1 MSTPSALA
9 SEVRPYRC
17 RVIRIVE
24 GQHLISTNRLAANPA
39 DQTLLEALADDV
51 KPQLPEAARHLPWLL
66 ASPFRYGLGRPSRFR
81 APDVLPGI
89 FYASEDIE
97 TAVSE
102 AAHWRLVA
110 FSRSPGFQRPRTP
123 TPMSA
128 FSVTVDAKA
137 ALDLT
142 MGDLARDASRWTHP
156 TDYTAT
162 QQLAADAL
170 NIGVEAIRAQS
181 ARHHD
186 GINVAV
192 LEPAALVPPT
202 KPHSSWAFLATED
215 GLIATR
221 EMGGAALRFTYFSL
235 DHDGLGCGGHA
246 SPKCD

>member
-9 SEVRPYRC
+9 SEVRPYRG

-24 GQHLISTNRLAANPA
+24 AQHQISTNRLAANAA
-39 DQTLLEALADDV
+39 DQALLEALVDEV

-81 APDVLPGI
+81 AADVLPGI

-102 AAHWRLVA
+102 AAHLRLVA

-128 FSVTVDAKA
+128 FSVMVDAKA
-137 ALDLT
+137 ALDLNN
-142 MGDLARDASRWTHP
+142 GKLADDPDRWTP
-156 TDYTAT
+156 PSDYTAT
-162 QQLAADAL
+162 QQLAANARTVG
-170 NIGVEAIRAQS
+170 IEAIRAPS
-181 ARHHD
+181 ARRHD

-192 LEPAALVPPT
+192 LEPTALAPPPR
-202 KPHSSWAFLATED
+202 PHSSWAFLTTDD
-215 GLIATR
+215 GLNATR
-221 EMGGAALRFTYFSL
+221 EMSGAAMRFTAG
-235 DHDGLGCGGHA
+235 GLEH
-246 SPKCD
+246 S

>member
-9 SEVRPYRC
+9 SEVRSYRG

-39 DQTLLEALADDV
+39 DQALLEALADDV
-51 KPQLPEAARHLPWLL
+51 KPQLPEAARRLPWLL

-142 MGDLARDASRWTHP
+142 IGELAREVSRWTHP
-156 TDYTAT
+156 TDCTAT
-162 QQLAADAL
+162 QQLVTDART
-170 NIGVEAIRAQS
+170 ISVEAIRAPS
-181 ARHHD
+181 AWREG
-186 GINVAV
+186 GINVAI
-192 LEPAALVPPT
+192 LEPLPLVPPPL
-202 KPHSSWAFLATED
+202 PHSNWALLAAED

-221 EMGGAALRFTYFSL
+221 EMGGVAMRF
-235 DHDGLGCGGHA
+235 A
-246 SPKCD
+246 SSDF